1 MASSMHVHRGDKVR
15 IIAGKENGREGKIL
29 RAYPE
34 KQRVTVEG
42 ANMIKRATRPSQK
55 NPQGGIIEKEAPL
68 HISNVMLY
76 DPKAKRGTRVRI
88 QARPDGARERI
99 SVVSGESLPK
109 GE

>member
-55 NPQGGIIEKEAPL
+55 NPQGGIMQHEGTM
-68 HISNVMLY
+68 HVSNVMLIC
-76 DPKAKRGTRVRI
+76 PNCAEPTRVGR
-88 QARPDGARERI
+88 RREDGN
-99 SVVSGESLPK
+99 VVRVCKKCGK
-109 GE
+109 DIDK